1 MENNVLSAQ
10 SEYDSFG
17 PWAYEINDSYPLPR
31 LFAPF
36 FSADDKAILMIKI
49 PRQIDR
55 KDASPDMDLYDFVLA
70 LYEDKLR
77 ILERKGNEVADH
89 LIPAESFMGIRIY
102 EKLLMAGCTVFSD
115 NESVSFPFNST
126 SMALIRK
133 FADLSIEKLQDKGPA
148 GHTVDVSS
156 LPVSGETPDSILL
169 TNLLHEEQVKT
180 EGIAVGAK
188 QAGIPINR
196 RTDTRSDIERML
208 WKELNPEALYLYT
221 AKDLIILELGSF
233 PNRGGTTELGYTYT
247 ILPFNRITG
256 MEITDSKTYKDLKK
270 CVLSLGQNRIT
281 YHFAQDNAQVAA
293 FYNALK

>member
-1 MENNVLSAQ
+1 MEYQFEMV
-10 SEYDSFG
+10 G
-17 PWAYEINDSYPLPR
+17 
-31 LFAPF
+31 
-36 FSADDKAILMIKI
+36 KI
-49 PRQIDR
+49 
-55 KDASPDMDLYDFVLA
+55 
-70 LYEDKLR
+70 
-77 ILERKGNEVADH
+77 G
-89 LIPAESFMGIRIY
+89 
-102 EKLLMAGCTVFSD
+102 
-115 NESVSFPFNST
+115 

-247 ILPFNRITG
+247 ILPFNRITDFTRQGDSDPGFIFCFRLMIHDKG
-256 MEITDSKTYKDLKK
+256 MIGILWTCLDHFLEFLCFSDSILLFHKL
-270 CVLSLGQNRIT
+270 
-281 YHFAQDNAQVAA
+281 
-293 FYNALK
+293 